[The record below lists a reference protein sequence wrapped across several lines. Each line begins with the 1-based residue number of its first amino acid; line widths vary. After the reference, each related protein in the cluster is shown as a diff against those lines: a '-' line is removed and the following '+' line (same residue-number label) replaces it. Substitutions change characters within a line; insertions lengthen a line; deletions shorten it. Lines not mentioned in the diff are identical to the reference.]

1 MAQDVNN
8 RRAAVRKAS
17 TQGVLIFAQ
26 GQRAKTRLVDISE
39 TGARVVAPP
48 ILRDGDRLELEF
60 EDKARMPA
68 QVVWLRDG
76 FAGLQFTAS
85 SAAATEKYAA

>member
-1 MAQDVNN
+1 
-8 RRAAVRKAS
+8 
-17 TQGVLIFAQ
+17 LIFAQ
-26 GQRAKTRLVDISE
+26 GQRAKTQLVDLSD

-60 EDKARMPA
+60 EDKAKIPA

-76 FAGLQFTAS
+76 FAGLQFTAPI
-85 SAAATEKYAA
+85 AAATDKYAA